1 MRNNE
6 IGIVHFLLREL
17 HDVEIQRS
25 GTPSFVANAPRI
37 ALDALKRG
45 EQCVGLEGSLQRHH
59 LIQIGALRRAA
70 ERLCLVDGARREQA
84 RFGQRGE
91 RCARMCQIRTAVADV
106 RSERDEG
113 DVAHER
119 ITRAPEIV
127 ARRATTSEELALT
140 RRQATGIVGA
150 CQTIGVFRWS
160 GKQSRIVDS
169 LTAHYVARELGAR
182 WRGRRIIACQT
193 NHPERTLT
201 LWCEEAVPILFDLRA
216 LTIRETTGE
225 PTGNML
231 RSWTILAVEAPVDDR
246 RLIVRCERPGKFR
259 GSPSKHGDIEI
270 SYIPN
275 ARGARVRDAR
285 RSLAAIGAVLP
296 RAGQPRPV
304 LEDAVIRTAVAERD
318 EASMLQGRWMSSP
331 LCAVLFARP
340 TESVE
345 LYHLIVSLP
354 AAAPVRCG
362 ELVFPLRVC
371 EGEAIASLILP
382 PVAEVVSAE
391 PPTDSTSRAMA
402 RMRRELERA
411 REAPRLRAIAGALMT
426 LGMDAEVPDRIT
438 LPDGTESSV
447 PRSEDPQDTPIAL
460 AERLYKEARAMER
473 ALDRLPARI
482 AALEANPSPAGTRRR
497 RSTAAGVRS
506 KTAKRLPYKS
516 YRTSGGIDVLV
527 GRGAG
532 SNDELTYEIAKPDD
546 VWLHARDVTGAHVVM
561 RWSDEGAPPSRDLHE
576 AAALAA
582 WYSRARG
589 SVVVPVDW
597 TRRRHVRRARG
608 GPPGRALVDRART
621 VMARP
626 TAELERRLRA
636 NEE

>member
-6 IGIVHFLLREL
+6 IGIVHFLLREH

-25 GTPSFVANAPRI
+25 GTPSLVANAAGI
-37 ALDALKRG
+37 ALDALKCG
-45 EQCVGLEGSLQRHH
+45 QQGMGLEGGLQRHH

-70 ERLCLVDGARREQA
+70 ERLGLVDGAHGEQA
-84 RFGQRGE
+84 GVRQRGE
-91 RCARMCQIRTAVADV
+91 RCPRLCQIRTAVADV
-106 RSERDEG
+106 RSQRDEG

-119 ITRAPEIV
+119 VTRAPEIV

-150 CQTIGVFRWS
+150 CQTRAAM
-160 GKQSRIVDS
+160 DS
-169 LTAHYVARELGAR
+169 LTMHYVARELGDR
-182 WRGRRIIACQT
+182 WRGRRIIACQA
-193 NHPERTLT
+193 NHTERTLT
-201 LWCEEAVPILFDLRA
+201 LWCEGAAPILFDLRA
-216 LTIRETTGE
+216 LTIGEITGA
-225 PTGNML
+225 PAGDLL
-231 RSWTILAVEAPVDDR
+231 RGWTILAVEAPVDDR
-246 RLIVRCERPGKFR
+246 RLIVTCERPGKFR

-270 SYIPN
+270 SYVPN

-285 RSLAAIGAVLP
+285 HALATLGAALP
-296 RAGQPRPV
+296 RAGPPRPI
-304 LEDAVIRTAVAERD
+304 LEDAVIRTAVAARD
-318 EASMLQGRWMSSP
+318 EKSMLQGRWMSP
-331 LCAVLFARP
+331 AVCDALFARP

-362 ELVFPLRVC
+362 EFVVPLPLC
-371 EGEAIASLILP
+371 EGEALPSLIRPLP
-382 PVAEVVSAE
+382 AAVVTAEA
-391 PPTDSTSRAMA
+391 PADSTARAMA

-411 REAPRLRAIAGALMT
+411 REAPRLRAIADALMA
-426 LGMDAEVPDRIT
+426 LGADAAVPDRIT

-447 PRSEDPQDTPIAL
+447 PRSDDSQETPIVL
-460 AERLYKEARAMER
+460 AEQLYKEVRAMER
-473 ALDRLPARI
+473 ALERLPARI
-482 AALEANPSPAGTRRR
+482 ATLEASAGPAGARRR
-497 RSTAAGVRS
+497 QPTAAGVQS
-506 KTAKRLPYKS
+506 KPAKRLPYKS

-532 SNDELTYEIAKPDD
+532 SNDELTYEIARPDD

-561 RWSDEGAPPSRDLHE
+561 RWSEEGAPPSRDLHE

-608 GPPGRALVDRART
+608 GPPGRALVVRAQT

-626 TAELERRLRA
+626 SAELERRLKT
-636 NEE
+636 NEDRGSRNEQSD